1 MENNEHL
8 QRRTTETSMNTRK
21 KSMNALEQMDDNH
34 GNWWTNT
41 GKTERIRNPLRR
53 SNKSINNM
61 DKIDE
66 NHGKIDGHR
75 QWIQLKKMS
84 TNEKQTNCTRNLRR
98 LWGPKTYCVLCPV
111 GPLEIASWEAW
122 SSPRCAGRRVKVVLG
137 WCEDRVVKYVE
148 CLRNHWCRFTCSSY
162 IFLLLV
168 ICFSFVLHDLGFAPF
183 VSGVWVRWGGTH
195 PHLHIDL
202 LIMPQHGL

>member
-1 MENNEHL
+1 MPQPTFYL
-8 QRRTTETSMNTRK
+8 FIR
-21 KSMNALEQMDDNH
+21 
-34 GNWWTNT
+34 WTPS
-41 GKTERIRNPLRR
+41 RIRWKPSRNRWKPWKLDTKP

-61 DKIDE
+61 DKSMKTI
-66 NHGKIDGHR
+66 GKSMDTREKTMNSIE
-75 QWIQLKKMS
+75 KKS

-111 GPLEIASWEAW
+111 GPLEIAAWEGW

-137 WCEDRVVKYVE
+137 WCEDRVLKYVE

-168 ICFSFVLHDLGFAPF
+168 ICFSFVSHDLGFAPF